1 MKKTIL
7 CCATALLCVAMLSY
21 PLYKTSGELR
31 NFSSALS
38 YFSEAVSSDIS
49 DFTDVI
55 SSDIAP
61 MYQGIVDAI
70 EKTSGNT
77 KYRIETVP
85 AGENSFFIVDLDTGK
100 IYSVTKTYGIS
111 DGLARIAVQSRSSFT
126 QPGKEILHPE
136 ENFYEFD

>member
-38 YFSEAVSSDIS
+38 YFSEAVSSDI
-49 DFTDVI
+49 
-55 SSDIAP
+55 AP

-70 EKTSGNT
+70 K
-77 KYRIETVP
+77 ETNGDTNYHLETIP
-85 AGENSFFIVDLDTGK
+85 AGENSFFIVDLDTGN
-100 IYSVTKTYGIS
+100 IYSVTKSHNYTDNLIT
-111 DGLARIAVQSRSSFT
+111 VEVRSSFKV
-126 QPGKEILHPE
+126 PGSEVVG
-136 ENFYEFD
+136 EFSTPWPVTWPTD